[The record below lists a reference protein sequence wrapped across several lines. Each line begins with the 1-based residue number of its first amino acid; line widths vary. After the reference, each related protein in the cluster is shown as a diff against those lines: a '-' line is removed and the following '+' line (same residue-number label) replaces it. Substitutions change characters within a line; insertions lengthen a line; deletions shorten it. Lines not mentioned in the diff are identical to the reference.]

1 MKRQQKPKRPTGR
14 NFAGG
19 QRPILCM
26 ADAKITVAVNP
37 LSEEDDGS
45 LELTLEA
52 ESGSYDR
59 GIEISYRA
67 NQGSEAK
74 TMKLDAAHAAH
85 LPELYRAL
93 MARSPLLN
101 PIVAVR

>member
-1 MKRQQKPKRPTGR
+1 MKSQQKPKRAAST
-14 NFAGG
+14 NSAGG
-19 QRPILCM
+19 RRPILCL

-37 LSEEDDGS
+37 LDEEEGGS

-52 ESGSYDR
+52 ESGNYGR
-59 GIEISYRA
+59 YIEISYIA
-67 NQGSEAK
+67 DHGKAE

>member
-1 MKRQQKPKRPTGR
+1 MKSQQKPKRAAST
-14 NFAGG
+14 NYAGG
-19 QRPILCM
+19 RRPIMCL

-37 LSEEDDGS
+37 LNEEKGGS
-45 LELTLEA
+45 LELSLEA
-52 ESGSYDR
+52 ESGNYDR
-59 GIEISYRA
+59 YIEISYIA
-67 NQGSEAK
+67 DHGKAE

-93 MARSPLLN
+93 MAKSPLLN